1 MESKKFSF
9 NLENLGCA
17 NCAAKMEKKLKSL
30 DGIDEVQINFVNKKL
45 FLTFKESKQ
54 LEDIHPTIQNICS
67 NIESEVI
74 VSPILSNATSN
85 TTTNSLTHNHDTEE
99 SCGCGEHHHDEHDS
113 CGCDEHHHDEH
124 NEHEGHN
131 HDKNSSSHSHN
142 HQHGGEHS
150 KGELLK
156 KVLTLLIGTVIGF
169 IPIVF
174 DIPNPLG
181 IIILIAG
188 YLILSYKI
196 LIESAKNI
204 SHGQIFDENFLMVIA
219 TLGAFYTKQYP
230 EALVV
235 MLLFQIGELLQDI
248 AVDNSRKQLKSV
260 MNLKPDYA
268 NLQTNSGVV
277 TVAPEA
283 VNIGDVIVVKPSER
297 IPLDGEVIEGT
308 SFVDTSSL
316 TGESV
321 PRSANIGDTVL
332 SGSINGS
339 GTLFVKVN
347 STYSNSTV
355 AKVLDL
361 VENASNRKSS
371 TENFITKFAAIYTPI
386 VVLLAILLAI
396 FPPILT
402 GTNDFSLWIY
412 RACGFLVVSC
422 PCALVISIPLGFFGG
437 IGNASKH
444 GILVKGSNY
453 LEALN
458 FVETA
463 VFDKTGTLTQGV
475 FEVTNVNVANEASL
489 LDILSDDEK
498 STLQS
503 ASDQLLHVAGLVE
516 SYSNHP
522 IAKSIT
528 KAANIPSASDQVSN
542 YEEIAGHGIRATLS
556 GQSVLAG
563 SAKLLKKFNINF
575 SEAPADTLGS
585 IVYIALNDTFSGYLV
600 ISDQIK
606 KDSKQGLEELRKLG
620 IQTVMLTGDMK
631 ASAEIVG
638 KELNLD
644 TIYSELLPGDKVD
657 KIEEL
662 LHKKGKNKNVIFTG
676 DGMNDAPVLAR
687 ADIGIAMGGVGSDA
701 AIEAADIVIM
711 TDEPSKIAQ
720 AIKIAKHTR
729 KIVTENII
737 LSLGIKFIVLFL
749 VAFGMGSMWLA
760 IFADVGVALIA
771 IFNSIRAL
779 RYNL

>member
-638 KELNLD
+638 KELN

>member
-85 TTTNSLTHNHDTEE
+85 TTTNSLTHNHATEE

-131 HDKNSSSHSHN
+131 HGKNSSSHSHN

-169 IPIVF
+169 IPIVL

>member
-85 TTTNSLTHNHDTEE
+85 TTTNSLTHNHATEE

-131 HDKNSSSHSHN
+131 HGKNSSSHSHN

-169 IPIVF
+169 IPIVL

-283 VNIGDVIVVKPSER
+283 VNIGDIIVVKPSER

>member
-74 VSPILSNATSN
+74 VSPILPNATSN